1 MKGKSLPQFVSRFK
15 NSNKRYIQ
23 IKRITEEVVDRRL
36 VEYKS
41 LLTSA
46 LVAVVEALTMN
57 PNRYIVIYHSN

>member
-1 MKGKSLPQFVSRFK
+1 ME
-15 NSNKRYIQ
+15 
-23 IKRITEEVVDRRL
+23 ITEEVVDRRL